1 MQQQITNRSAMSLS
15 TCLPA
20 DVANDSVRVRLY
32 LWAHRLLYIGPTL
45 RTRLHRH
52 HAAQICWGF
61 GDRLRSR
68 VEPQGQWQ
76 EWNGFLVQPNRPHA
90 FDATGAAVAI
100 LFMDPEGIEYAHMR
114 ARPGMDADITPFEP
128 SQQAAI
134 GLATLALDGGAIE
147 EADAICRTWLGLDR
161 VAPRICDR
169 DARLVRVLQML
180 HARVDQPVRLQ
191 SLANA
196 LHVSSSWLSHRFV
209 EETGVPLRRY
219 VMWLRLRRAVEAVL
233 HGACWTEAA
242 HAAGF
247 SDSAHLSRSFRDN
260 FGIAPSSLFGR
271 QRQMSVHFDKG

>member
-1 MQQQITNRSAMSLS
+1 MNLS

-20 DVANDSVRVRLY
+20 GATNDSVRARLY
-32 LWAHRLLYIGPTL
+32 LWAHRLLYIGPAL

-68 VEPQGQWQ
+68 VESQEQWQ
-76 EWNGFLVQPNRPHA
+76 EWDGFIVQPNRPHA
-90 FDATGAAVAI
+90 FDTTGAAVAI
-100 LFMDPEGIEYAHMR
+100 LFVDPEGFEYAAIR
-114 ARPGMDADITPFEP
+114 TRPGMDVDVTPFEP
-128 SQQAAI
+128 PQQAAI
-134 GLATLALDGGAIE
+134 GLASLATDGGTID
-147 EADAICRTWLGLDR
+147 EADAICRAWLALDR
-161 VAPRICDR
+161 VVPRTCNR
-169 DARLVRVLQML
+169 DARLVRALQIL
-180 HARVDQPVRLQ
+180 QDRADQPVRLQ

-219 VMWLRLRRAVEAVL
+219 VVWLRLRRAVEAVL
-233 HGACWTEAA
+233 QGACWTEAA
-242 HAAGF
+242 HAVGF

-271 QRQMSVHFDKG
+271 QHRISVYFDKG